1 MDKFNEILKVQLP
14 QLSTEKAI
22 MIGLMSLI
30 VVFLLFATYYLI
42 NIGNNYVS
50 DKRKINLNVRKIIK
64 YLILIALAGLVI
76 IMFRSYDS
84 LRYLLNAFLTSIVI
98 AYVLNPLVSWLEKK
112 YPKVQRRWWILI
124 IFLALVLI
132 ILLMMISL
140 LPRTISEF
148 SKFINNFPIYVDQA
162 KAVLIDLSKEYFGK
176 DVFNLEKFRVNDIFG
191 KIGFDKGNFSSMIT
205 GVKST
210 FSKIFIAILVPIFVY
225 YLLNDKEKFITM
237 AKKMVPVKYREHAI
251 SLGRK
256 MDKNVFKYVKGKI
269 LMAIYVGVVAGIF
282 LGIFGVDFALV
293 IGIITIFADIIPYV
307 GPLFG
312 FVPAFIFALLDSP
325 TKAIL
330 VMLMF
335 PLVQWTENNIV
346 GPKIMSDQL
355 GLHPLMVLI
364 VTLAGGFLFGFVGMI
379 FALPVV
385 IACQVIYDDYKS
397 RKADNIERQFE

>member
-1 MDKFNEILKVQLP
+1 MDRFNEILKIQLP

-22 MIGLMSLI
+22 AIGLMSLV

-50 DKRKINLNVRKIIK
+50 DKRKVNLNVRKIIK
-64 YLILIALAGLVI
+64 YLVFIGLAGLVI
-76 IMFRSYDS
+76 IIFKSYDS
-84 LRYLLNAFLTSIVI
+84 LRYLLNAFLTSIVM

-112 YPKVQRRWWILI
+112 YPKIQRRWWILI
-124 IFLALVLI
+124 IFLALILI
-132 ILLMMISL
+132 IVFMMISL
-140 LPRTISEF
+140 LPRTVSEF
-148 SKFINNFPIYVDQA
+148 TKFINNFPIYVDQA
-162 KAVLIDLSKEYFGK
+162 KTILIDLSKNYFGK
-176 DVFNLEKFRVNDIFG
+176 DIFNLEKFRVNDIFG

-210 FSKIFIAILVPIFVY
+210 FSKIFIGILVPIFVY

-307 GPLFG
+307 GPLIG
-312 FVPAFIFALLDSP
+312 FVPAVLFALLDSP

-330 VMLMF
+330 VIIMF
-335 PLVQWTENNIV
+335 PFVQWTENNIV

-379 FALPVV
+379 FALPFV

-397 RKADNIERQFE
+397 RKADKIERQFE

>member
-22 MIGLMSLI
+22 MIALMSLSVI
-30 VVFLLFATYYLI
+30 FLLFVTYYLI

-64 YLILIALAGLVI
+64 YLIFIVLAGLIVI
-76 IMFRSYDS
+76 IFRSYDS

-112 YPKVQRRWWILI
+112 YPKIQRKWWILI
-124 IFLALVLI
+124 IFLALILI
-132 ILLMMISL
+132 IVFMMISL

-162 KAVLIDLSKEYFGK
+162 KAILIDLSKEYFGK
-176 DVFNLEKFRVNDIFG
+176 DVFNLEKFKVNDIFG

-210 FSKIFIAILVPIFVY
+210 FSKIFIGILVPIFVY

-237 AKKMVPVKYREHAI
+237 AKKLVPVKYREHAI

-307 GPLFG
+307 GPLIG
-312 FVPAFIFALLDSP
+312 FVPAVIFALLDSP

-330 VMLMF
+330 VILMF
-335 PLVQWTENNIV
+335 PTVQWTENNIV

-397 RKADNIERQFE
+397 RKADKIERQFE